1 MDQRVTPTGEVSRGG
16 AVGSAPSD
24 VSPEAADEV
33 EPAPTAALG
42 PSVTDGAPPMKRPH
56 RRVLSLDSVR
66 GILLLVNI
74 AVISVLPPVHPQLK
88 HAPWFGV
95 TFFDVIFPLFVTFS
109 GVGLAFAHRNHVTWR
124 RTFRRSGLLLLI
136 GLAYNVVISG
146 TLDPTQLRFTGPLQ
160 VYAIL
165 VLVIGALHLVVRT
178 PRAWALVTLGFASL
192 HAFLFAAWQAGCPD
206 GELAQTC
213 NPSRFVDFAVLGVN
227 HVYAQGTMG
236 HDPEGIVASFG
247 ALVTALVGVTAG
259 HIVLAHRG
267 SWKAPALIV
276 AWAVPVLAMALATS
290 AVLPAMKRLWT
301 SPFALGI
308 AGVGIVIFALGIVL
322 LDMAAPRVW
331 ERLRLPLTWPLVA
344 LGRNSLLVYFGSH
357 LVMHVLL
364 DNGGEQSWGE
374 ALSARLD
381 VIGNEALS
389 FLLFMILAWVAI
401 TAVLHRKK
409 IYLRP

>member
-1 MDQRVTPTGEVSRGG
+1 MASVSRAGERLQRRED
-16 AVGSAPSD
+16 PD
-24 VSPEAADEV
+24 VAG
-33 EPAPTAALG
+33 T
-42 PSVTDGAPPMKRPH
+42 VTDAPVTLPAAAGPQGPQKRPH

-88 HAPWFGV
+88 HAQWFGV

-124 RTFRRSGLLLLI
+124 RTFRRSGLLLVI
-136 GLAYNVVISG
+136 GLAYTVVVSG
-146 TLDPTQLRFTGPLQ
+146 NLEPAQLRFTGPLQ

-178 PRAWALVTLGFASL
+178 PRVWAAVTVAVAAAQ
-192 HAFLFAAWQAGCPD
+192 AFMLAAWQATCP
-206 GELAQTC
+206 GGQLAETC
-213 NPSRFVDFAVLGVN
+213 NPSRVVDVAVLGAN
-227 HVYAQGTMG
+227 HVYAQGLRG
-236 HDPEGIVASFG
+236 HDPEGIIASFG

-267 SWKAPALIV
+267 TWRAPALLV
-276 AWAVPVLAMALATS
+276 AWAVPVLALALATS
-290 AVLPAMKRLWT
+290 TVLPTMKRLWS

-308 AGVGIVIFALGIVL
+308 AGAGIVIFAVGIVV
-322 LDMAAPRVW
+322 LDMPATRLW
-331 ERLRLPLTWPLVA
+331 ERVRVPLTWPLVA

-364 DNGGEQSWGE
+364 DNGGELSW
-374 ALSARLD
+374 AQRLSDSLD

-389 FLLFMILAWVAI
+389 LMLFMMLAWVAV
-401 TAVLHRKK
+401 TAVLHRHR

>member
-1 MDQRVTPTGEVSRGG
+1 MEQQVTPTGERFSGG
-16 AVGSAPSD
+16 AVTDAP
-24 VSPEAADEV
+24 VSVAPDT
-33 EPAPTAALG
+33 EP
-42 PSVTDGAPPMKRPH
+42 GAPRKLPH

-88 HAPWFGV
+88 HAQWFGV

-136 GLAYNVVISG
+136 GLAYSVVISG
-146 TLDPTQLRFTGPLQ
+146 SVDLAQLRFTGPLQ

-178 PRAWALVTLGFASL
+178 PRAWAAVTLAIAAV
-192 HAFLFAAWQAGCPD
+192 HAFLLAAWQAGCP
-206 GELAQTC
+206 GGRLAETC
-213 NPSRFVDFAVLGVN
+213 NPSRVVDVAVLGAN
-227 HVYAQGTMG
+227 HVYAQGLRG
-236 HDPEGIVASFG
+236 HDPEGIVASLG

-267 SWKAPALIV
+267 TWRAPGLIV

-290 AVLPAMKRLWT
+290 AVLPALKRLWT

-308 AGVGIVIFALGIVL
+308 AGVGIVIFTLGIVV
-322 LDMAAPRVW
+322 LDMAAARQW
-331 ERLRLPLTWPLVA
+331 ERVRVPLTWPLVA

-357 LVMHVLL
+357 LVMHVLK
-364 DNGGEQSWGE
+364 DNGGEVTWAE
-374 ALSARLD
+374 RLSGYLD

-389 FLLFMILAWVAI
+389 FMLFMLLAWTAI
-401 TAVLHRKK
+401 TAVLHRRR

>member
-1 MDQRVTPTGEVSRGG
+1 MDQRVTTASETSQGEGVD
-16 AVGSAPSD
+16 AAPATQ
-24 VSPEAADEV
+24 EA
-33 EPAPTAALG
+33 TAAA
-42 PSVTDGAPPMKRPH
+42 TTAAPAEAPKRPKHH

-66 GILLLVNI
+66 GILLLINI

-88 HAPWFGV
+88 HAQWFGV

-136 GLAYNVVISG
+136 GLAYNVVVSG
-146 TLDPTQLRFTGPLQ
+146 SLDLGELRFTGPLQ
-160 VYAIL
+160 VYAVL
-165 VLVIGALHLVVRT
+165 VLIIGALHLVVRT
-178 PRAWALVTLGFASL
+178 PRVWALVTLGFASA
-192 HAFLFAAWQAGCPD
+192 HAFLLTAWQAGCPD
-206 GELAQTC
+206 GQLLQTC
-213 NPSRFVDFAVLGVN
+213 NPSRVVDVALLGAN
-227 HVYAQGTMG
+227 HVYAQGTLG
-236 HDPEGIVASFG
+236 HDPEGLVASFG

-267 SWKAPALIV
+267 SWKAPALIA
-276 AWAVPVLAMALATS
+276 AWAVPVLVMALATS

-301 SPFALGI
+301 TPFSLGI
-308 AGVGIVIFALGIVL
+308 AGVGILIFALGIIV
-322 LDMAAPRVW
+322 LDMRAPRQW
-331 ERLRLPLTWPLVA
+331 ERARLPLTWPLVA

-364 DNGGEQSWGE
+364 DNGGEVSWGE
-374 ALSARLD
+374 QLSAKLD

-389 FLLFMILAWVAI
+389 FMLFMIFGWVAI
-401 TAVLHRKK
+401 TAVLHKRK